1 MQAFGAVRRFSTYD
15 IEAMAYDVDQVAQAA
30 LKLLAEVGLDGLTT
44 RRLAGELGIEG
55 AALYYHFENKAEL
68 LGHMATAILR
78 ESLEQTPNRDDWKQW
93 LLDHAV
99 ATRQAMLRY
108 RDSARI
114 IGTSAPTDAM
124 KQEIM
129 PAVAQ
134 PLIDAGFTSADAYEM
149 VSLIASFTLGFVIN
163 EQNDVTRIYM
173 TTVIDVERC
182 YLHGVKAIISGV
194 EKQYRPQKPK
204 TPRARRV
211 HA

>member
-1 MQAFGAVRRFSTYD
+1 
-15 IEAMAYDVDQVAQAA
+15 MAYDVDQVAHAA
-30 LKLLAEVGLDGLTT
+30 LKLLADVGLDGLTT

-93 LLDHAV
+93 LLDHAI
-99 ATRQAMLRY
+99 ATRQTMLRY

-134 PLIDAGFTSADAYEM
+134 PLIDAGFSSTDAYEM
-149 VSLIASFTLGFVIN
+149 VSLIIAFTLGFVIN
-163 EQNDVTRIYM
+163 EQNDVIRNYM
-173 TTVIDVERC
+173 TTVIDVDRC
-182 YLHGVKAIISGV
+182 YLHGVTAIIRGV
-194 EKQYRPQKPK
+194 EEQYQPQKPK
-204 TPRARRV
+204 TQRGRRV
-211 HA
+211 HAS